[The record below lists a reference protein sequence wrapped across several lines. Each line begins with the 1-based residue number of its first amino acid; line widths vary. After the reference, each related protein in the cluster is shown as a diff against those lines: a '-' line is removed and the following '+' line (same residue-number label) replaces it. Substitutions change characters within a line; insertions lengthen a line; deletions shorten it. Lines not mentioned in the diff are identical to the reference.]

1 MFRNVGRKDPPIAL
15 LRTFVAIVDD
25 GSFTKAGKTLGLMQA
40 GVSAQIKRLGEHV
53 GGDIFADG
61 TELTRRG
68 EVVLD
73 HARRI
78 LAQSEHLMADVGQ
91 SSAPRALTI
100 GIPHWFSYPAVGDL
114 LARFRVAPTGEAIV
128 FRSELMQA
136 LARDLVAGK
145 LDLAFLC
152 NVDMVPAQSVA
163 RWMEPLHWIKS
174 PKLVLIPDMPLPY
187 VSWPGTLP
195 DRIAAPLLREH
206 GIAFQ
211 IGFSSPSPALRTAA
225 VEAGVGVYP
234 NFERTMVPG
243 LQVAADG
250 FLPKLPLVE
259 TGLFARQGLN
269 LRRLADFLST
279 LVAAVA
285 PKPAPS
291 SGPASTAGD
300 QPKRRRRDS
309 ARGR

>member
-1 MFRNVGRKDPPIAL
+1 MSRTVGKKDPPIAL

-25 GSFTKAGKTLGLMQA
+25 GSFTRAGKTLGLTQA

-53 GGDIFADG
+53 GGDIFAEG

-68 EVVLD
+68 EVVLE

-100 GIPHWFSYPAVGDL
+100 GVPHWFSYPVIVDL
-114 LARFRVAPTGEAIV
+114 LARFHNAPTGEAVV

-163 RWMEPLHWIKS
+163 RWVEPLYWIKS
-174 PKLVLIPDMPLPY
+174 PKLVLIPDAPLPY

-195 DRIAAPLLREH
+195 DRIAAPLLREQ
-206 GIAFQ
+206 GIDFQ
-211 IGFSSPSPALRTAA
+211 IVFSSPSPALRTAA

-243 LQVAADG
+243 LQVAGDG
-250 FLPKLPLVE
+250 FLPKLPSVE
-259 TGLFARQGLN
+259 TGVFARQGLN
-269 LRRLADFLST
+269 LRRLADFLPM
-279 LVAAVA
+279 LLAAMA
-285 PKPAPS
+285 PKPVGTPGPAPS
-291 SGPASTAGD
+291 GD
-300 QPKRRRRDS
+300 QPKQRRPSSGRR
-309 ARGR
+309 G

>member
-1 MFRNVGRKDPPIAL
+1 
-15 LRTFVAIVDD
+15 
-25 GSFTKAGKTLGLMQA
+25 
-40 GVSAQIKRLGEHV
+40 
-53 GGDIFADG
+53 
-61 TELTRRG
+61 
-68 EVVLD
+68 
-73 HARRI
+73 
-78 LAQSEHLMADVGQ
+78 
-91 SSAPRALTI
+91 
-100 GIPHWFSYPAVGDL
+100 
-114 LARFRVAPTGEAIV
+114 
-128 FRSELMQA
+128 
-136 LARDLVAGK
+136 
-145 LDLAFLC
+145 
-152 NVDMVPAQSVA
+152 
-163 RWMEPLHWIKS
+163 
-174 PKLVLIPDMPLPY
+174 MPLPY

-206 GIAFQ
+206 GISFQ
-211 IGFSSPSPALRTAA
+211 IAFSSPSPALRTAA

-285 PKPAPS
+285 PKPAPT